1 MNTRALLRNCTISY
15 ALGMSALALGG
26 CPSDEEG
33 VTGTASNSGTESD
46 TESTEESDEE
56 SDSDEPTM
64 GSNSNS
70 DSTPTT
76 ETTDDPTTVDTTEDP
91 TDPTGTESDTDPSSS
106 SASASETDPSSS
118 SSDTDSASDTNS
130 SSESSGAVSTTDSDS
145 DSDSDSD
152 TNVDPNCEAPG
163 EIISCDA
170 IADAP
175 TQFQAIGLGCDGDAN
190 QIIPINNE
198 VFNSAAGAWRV
209 ARQFGTYIDP
219 GTNEPLWSAREGEQM
234 LIISTGAISAP
245 NGQGVVTM
253 AAGTHQGGLD
263 NGNPDGQNLPAP
275 MLPSDGGQGGPFVN
289 CDGVGDCSNTLE
301 TQWNAGGNEANDLLW
316 MQFDTAVPV
325 GTNGFSFDFAY
336 FSAEFPE
343 YVATEFNDI
352 FLAWSAS
359 ETYTGNLCFINDQP
373 CTVTALCD
381 GDATCPNLAYCD
393 DSANFFFAQ
402 CANLVAN
409 NELAGTGFDG
419 VGGATGWFTASGSAA
434 PGEDLQLT
442 FGLFDMGDSI
452 YDTAVLL
459 DNWQWD
465 CEGCVPSE
473 VMGCGIEPT
482 P

>member
-1 MNTRALLRNCTISY
+1 MQTQSLLRNCTI
-15 ALGMSALALGG
+15 LSALALAG

-46 TESTEESDEE
+46 TENTE
-56 SDSDEPTM
+56 DSDEDSDSEPT

-70 DSTPTT
+70 DSNPTT
-76 ETTDDPTTVDTTEDP
+76 ETTDNPTTVDTTEDP
-91 TDPTGTESDTDPSSS
+91 TDPTGTTDPTDPTDPSATESDTDASTS

-118 SSDTDSASDTNS
+118 SSDSDSDSNSGS
-130 SSESSGAVSTTDSDS
+130 SSESSGAVSASASDS

-152 TNVDPNCEAPG
+152 TNVDPGCEAPG
-163 EIISCDA
+163 ELIACDA
-170 IADAP
+170 LADAP

-190 QIIPINNE
+190 QVIPISNA

-209 ARQFGTYIDP
+209 ATQFGTFIDP
-219 GTNEPLWSAREGEQM
+219 LSNEPLWGPREGEQL
-234 LIISTGAISAP
+234 LIISTGAITAP
-245 NGQGVVTM
+245 NAQTGIVTM
-253 AAGTHQGGLD
+253 GAGAHQTGLA
-263 NGNPDGQNLPAP
+263 NANPDGQNLPAP
-275 MLPSDGGQGGPFVN
+275 MSPVDGGQGGPFVN
-289 CDGVGDCSNTLE
+289 CDGVGDCSNTVE
-301 TQWNAGGNEANDLLW
+301 AQWDLGFGAANDLLW
-316 MQFDTAVPV
+316 MQFDTAVPG

-343 YVATEFNDI
+343 WVDTSFNDM

-381 GDATCPNLAYCD
+381 SNDACPDLAYCD
-393 DSANFFFAQ
+393 EAG
-402 CANLVAN
+402 CANVAG

-419 VGGATGWFTASGSAA
+419 VGGSTGWFTANGSAA

-442 FGLFDMGDSI
+442 FAIFDMGDSSW
-452 YDTAVLL
+452 DTAVLL
-459 DNWQWD
+459 DNWRWD